1 MKKLYFFLM
10 AMLVSFCASAWTVS
24 FTNPNNWANVY
35 AYTFNPETNG
45 GWPGKAMTKSGDV
58 WTYTGTG
65 TPKNIIFTNKSGAQ
79 TGDLDFV
86 DGATYDLLGP
96 IGAQVNEY
104 TVYFNNSKSNWSKVY
119 AYGWNGVVTPAWPGV
134 ELTQKTAEG
143 LYIFTFESTAAAP
156 ANGSIIFNNN
166 SGAQTQN
173 FTWVEGATYDKD
185 GIAGATMNDYEVF
198 FDNSN
203 SNWEKVYAYTF
214 SPEYAGSWPGTELTA
229 NADGLY
235 VLTISATETPTPEG
249 IVFNDG
255 TGANKTGN
263 LVYEVGKTY
272 STTPVEIDYSQ
283 WYVNVLGDFNKWLDN
298 GVNPVEGISKHENL
312 AIGTTGFKIKIWNGA
327 KDEWHFVEGS
337 IATDEWVDF
346 PENSFGGSATLIEG
360 ATEGSVYTVEFDCAN
375 NKVKVT
381 KTGEETPEP
390 VIPAA
395 MYMSGDLGAG
405 WEYNKEMTKA
415 ENVFTY
421 DFVAGGQ
428 AHVTF
433 TSGIMTE
440 WVVADGVRYGAG
452 DEDVAVELGTSY
464 AMTASSDKCWSLPA
478 GNYKATVTF
487 DEEGV
492 PTVVFTGET
501 AEIFEIPEALFLSCD
516 VEDGNWNF
524 NNEMTNEGDGV
535 FTAEL
540 VVPGNN
546 AYITFATGNITVNED
561 LSWAV
566 DGIRYGAGEHDVTIA
581 MGESYT
587 MEENNGNC
595 WIIAGAGTYAL
606 TVTYDADAKTIT
618 LMAEKTSVPATD
630 PVLYLRGADFGNW
643 GIADETN
650 QFTLEG
656 GVYTLHVAALNGA
669 FKITDADSND
679 ENTITVADPE
689 VRQDMVAGQT
699 YTTANL
705 YGSDADNMIM
715 AEALT
720 DVTVTYDRDNAT
732 IKVEGTVDEN
742 AVKTY
747 TLMGH
752 FYIYRGEINAL
763 AEAAWNEIAMTE
775 DNGIYAATVVP
786 TTAEGRMLI
795 AGTRNGVALG
805 YYKAADDAAALTAAA
820 PASLAIDGTRDL
832 DFNLDPTHKYEIKYN
847 AESGELAAEDKG
859 QTTGVEGIV
868 AEDAEAPVYYNLQ
881 GVRVDNPAAGLYIV
895 VRGSQVAKE
904 MVK

>member
-1 MKKLYFFLM
+1 MKKLYFTLVACLL
-10 AMLVSFCASAWTVS
+10 AMTVS
-24 FTNPNNWANVY
+24 
-35 AYTFNPETNG
+35 
-45 GWPGKAMTKSGDV
+45 
-58 WTYTGTG
+58 
-65 TPKNIIFTNKSGAQ
+65 
-79 TGDLDFV
+79 
-86 DGATYDLLGP
+86 
-96 IGAQVNEY
+96 
-104 TVYFNNSKSNWSKVY
+104 
-119 AYGWNGVVTPAWPGV
+119 
-134 ELTQKTAEG
+134 
-143 LYIFTFESTAAAP
+143 AAP
-156 ANGSIIFNNN
+156 ASKLYLIGEPAGGWSPLKGTEMTETSAGVFELDVNLTKTNWFGFSQKLGN
-166 SGAQTQN
+166 SGSDWSTMNGARYGAPSNNYSIKLNETVSLSYPSENAFMLGAGDWHFKVDTNTNKFTLTGQEIEDPTANVFYLRGAVPGWNATDANKFTQDGDTYTISLPALSGEFKVAN
-173 FTWVEGATYDKD
+173 SDYSKQYSASAPIELGVETTVSNLGSSNSTLKESSITNVTVTFVKVSDSEGKITINGTVEG
-185 GIAGATMNDYEVF
+185 GG
-198 FDNSN
+198 
-203 SNWEKVYAYTF
+203 
-214 SPEYAGSWPGTELTA
+214 
-229 NADGLY
+229 
-235 VLTISATETPTPEG
+235 
-249 IVFNDG
+249 
-255 TGANKTGN
+255 
-263 LVYEVGKTY
+263 
-272 STTPVEIDYSQ
+272 VEIDYSQ
-283 WYVNVLGDFNKWLDN
+283 WYVNVLGDFNNWQDN
-298 GVNPVEGISKHENL
+298 GVNPVDGISKHENL
-312 AIGTTGFKIKIWNGA
+312 AIGTTGFKVKVWNGA
-327 KDEWHFVEGS
+327 DVWHFVEGS

-381 KTGEETPEP
+381 KIGGETPEP

-405 WEYNKEMTKA
+405 WEFNKEMTKA

-492 PTVVFTGET
+492 PTVVFSGET
-501 AEIFEIPEALFLSCD
+501 AEIFEIPEALFLSYD

-566 DGIRYGAGEHDVTIA
+566 DGIRYGAGEQEVTIA

-643 GIADETN
+643 EIADETN

-679 ENTITVADPE
+679 ENTITVADAE

-732 IKVEGTVDEN
+732 IKVEGTVAEN

-775 DNGIYAATVVP
+775 ENGIYTATVVP

-805 YYKAADDAAALTAAA
+805 YYKAAADAAALTAEA
-820 PASLAIDGTRDL
+820 PANLAIDGTHDL
-832 DFNLDPTHKYEIKYN
+832 NFNLNPEHKYELTYN

-895 VRGSQVAKE
+895 VRGSKVAKE